1 MSHFVVTV
9 CLSGMDVT
17 SKGIAKA
24 LDDILAPFD
33 ENVRVKPYRNYECD
47 SPEDFWWTRAVRDD
61 AKAYRDGMDLAT
73 LTAKYADEQK
83 ARLWE
88 RPDPAKMAAQEIA
101 EATECAQIAEAWGD
115 NLTWRQVADAYN
127 ARYGHDKAV
136 ATLDDDGND
145 DIDFEKMYVAEDGRA
160 YTLSTYNPVR
170 HGYYCCL
177 GGTGALEGVI
187 VDAQGAD
194 LAIASSVNSCPLTH
208 GEWPHGGEF
217 EVKHCGTSATHAAHH
232 VDRGIIAGSQW
243 DWWVVGGRWQRRLIS
258 LPGVQPCELI
268 FGRSGTFGDNG
279 EPYETDHSGIH
290 CDGGPVELLDFEAV
304 RDAAAAK
311 ELGNY
316 DRWMRIVAE
325 HGAPPVWDDLVK
337 AVDAKDITI
346 EQARQAYNSH
356 PAIKAWREVGGY
368 TFDAPEETFAGT
380 REQFE
385 QRIRN
390 AAVPGYALV
399 TTEGQ
404 WVAPGKMGWWGM
416 SSDDAES
423 REQFKTWANEYLA
436 ELPRGSWV
444 VQIDCHI

>member
-9 CLSGMDVT
+9 CLSGADVT
-17 SKGIAKA
+17 SKGITKA

-33 ENVRVKPYRNYECD
+33 ENTSVKPYRDYECD
-47 SPEDFWWTRAVRDD
+47 SPEDFWWTRAVRND
-61 AKAYRDGMDLAT
+61 AKEYRDGMDLAA
-73 LTAKYADEQK
+73 LTAKHA
-83 ARLWE
+83 E
-88 RPDPAKMAAQEIA
+88 RMSSWDKYDPAERAANDIA
-101 EATECAQIAEAWGD
+101 TAAEYAKLDEAWGD
-115 NLTWRQVADAYN
+115 SPTWRQVVDSYN
-127 ARYGHDKAV
+127 AHYGHDKAV

-145 DIDFEKMYVAEDGRA
+145 DIDYGKMYVTEDGRA
-160 YTLSTYNPVR
+160 YNLSTYNPVR
-170 HGYYCCL
+170 HGYYCCHGTTEV
-177 GGTGALEGVI
+177 GGVDIAIPGQAAPCAL
-187 VDAQGAD
+187 
-194 LAIASSVNSCPLTH
+194 PH
-208 GEWPHGGEF
+208 GEWPHGGDF
-217 EVKHCGTSATHAAHH
+217 EPRHCGNNSAHERHH
-232 VDRGIIAGSQW
+232 VDRGVIAGSQW
-243 DWWVVGGRWQRRLIS
+243 DWWVVGGRWQRRLIGF
-258 LPGVQPCELI
+258 PGVQPGELI

-279 EPYETDHSGIH
+279 EPHETDHSGIH

-304 RDAAAAK
+304 RDAAVAK

-316 DRWMRIVAE
+316 DRWTHIVAE
-325 HGAPPVWDDLVK
+325 HGAPPVWDDLLK

-346 EQARQAYNSH
+346 EQARQIRSSH
-356 PAIKAWREVGGY
+356 PAIEAWREAAGGFI
-368 TFDAPEETFAGT
+368 FDWPDETFAGT

-404 WVAPGKMGWWGM
+404 WVAPGKMGWFGM